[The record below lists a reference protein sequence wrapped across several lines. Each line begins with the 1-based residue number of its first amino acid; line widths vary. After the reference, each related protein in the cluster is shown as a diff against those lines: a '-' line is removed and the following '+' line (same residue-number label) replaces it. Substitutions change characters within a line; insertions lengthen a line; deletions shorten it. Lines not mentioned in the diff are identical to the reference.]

1 MGTISYT
8 LEIGEHEILKKS
20 FITIPPALHYR
31 RYALLW
37 GGLLISVTG
46 TQMQLWGLFWHIRSL
61 TDQPIAIS
69 GIGLVRVVPVVI
81 FSLLAGV
88 AADRYNRRS
97 LIFIT
102 QTIMMLAALTLGL
115 LTLWGHIQIWH
126 IYLLTGIQAM
136 AGSFDGPARQSLVPN
151 LITRSED
158 LSSAFSMNSIAQDLG
173 AIIGPALSGLVI
185 SYFGQYEVYI
195 LNTISF
201 LAVILALLLMG
212 PVPQQ
217 IQSKTQTSGFSMFS
231 SIKEGIQYIF
241 NKPIILSSMLL
252 DFWATFF
259 SSANTLLPFIAR
271 DILHVGVIQYG
282 WLSASQSI
290 GGVIADFI
298 LSQRRKIRRQG
309 VLLLTA
315 VTFFG
320 VATILFGISRVF
332 WLTMLALAGVGAA
345 DAVSTILRNTIR
357 QLQTPDYIRGR
368 MTAVNQIFFMGGP
381 QLGEIES
388 GLVAQAFGTP
398 IAIIS
403 GGIGCVVAMALISLR
418 WPVLRKYNGD
428 EPIIAGSN
436 NAAPASLE

>member
-1 MGTISYT
+1 M
-8 LEIGEHEILKKS
+8 KKS
-20 FITIPPALHYR
+20 FIKIPPALHHR

-46 TQMQLWGLFWHIRSL
+46 TQMQLWALFWHIRTL
-61 TDQPIAIS
+61 TNQPIAVS
-69 GIGLVRVVPVVI
+69 GIGLVRVVPVII

-88 AADRYNRRS
+88 AADRYNRRN
-97 LIFIT
+97 LIFFT
-102 QTIMMLAALTLGL
+102 QTTMMLAALALGL

-126 IYLLTGIQAM
+126 IYLLTGIQAI
-136 AGSFDGPARQSLVPN
+136 AGAFDGPARQSLVPN
-151 LITRSED
+151 LITRPED
-158 LSSAFSMNSIAQDLG
+158 LSSAFSMNGIAMDLG
-173 AIIGPALSGLVI
+173 SVVGPGLSGLVI

-195 LNTISF
+195 LNAISF
-201 LAVILALLLMG
+201 LAVLLALVLMG

-217 IQSKTQTSGFSMFS
+217 IKSETRQTASSTLG
-231 SIKEGIQYIF
+231 SIKEGIQYILS
-241 NKPIILSSMLL
+241 KPIILSSMVL

-259 SSANTLLPFIAR
+259 SAANTLLPFVAR
-271 DILHVGVIQYG
+271 DILHVGAIQYG

-298 LSQRRKIRRQG
+298 LSQRVKIRRQG

-320 VATILFGISRVF
+320 IATVLFGISRVF

-368 MTAVNQIFFMGGP
+368 MTGVNQMFFMGGP
-381 QLGEIES
+381 QLGEVES
-388 GLVAQAFGTP
+388 GLVAQALGTP

-403 GGIGCVVAMALISLR
+403 GGIGCIIAMALIALR

-428 EPIIAGSN
+428 EPILAGAG
-436 NAAPASLE
+436 NATSVSIK

>member
-1 MGTISYT
+1 LVTISYI
-8 LEIGEHEILKKS
+8 LEIGEHELLKKG
-20 FITIPPALHYR
+20 FIKIPPALHHR

-46 TQMQLWGLFWHIRSL
+46 SQMQLWALFWHIRTLS
-61 TDQPIAIS
+61 DQPIAVS
-69 GIGLVRVVPVVI
+69 GIGLVRVVPVLI

-97 LIFIT
+97 LIIVT
-102 QTIMMLAALTLGL
+102 QTTMMLEALALGL

-126 IYLLTGIQAM
+126 IYLLTGIQAV
-136 AGSFDGPARQSLVPN
+136 AGAFDLPARQSLVPN
-151 LITRSED
+151 LITRPED

-173 AIIGPALSGLVI
+173 AVVGPGLSGLVI

-195 LNTISF
+195 LNAVSF
-201 LAVILALLLMG
+201 LAVLLALFLMG
-212 PVPQQ
+212 PIPQQ
-217 IQSKTQTSGFSMFS
+217 IKSDAQVTGSGTLG
-231 SIKEGIQYIF
+231 SIKEGIQYILS
-241 NKPIILSSMLL
+241 KPIILSSMVL

-259 SSANTLLPFIAR
+259 SSANTLLPFVAR
-271 DILHVGVIQYG
+271 DILNVGAIQYG

-298 LSQRRKIRRQG
+298 LSQRAKIRRQG
-309 VLLLTA
+309 TLLFAA
-315 VTFFG
+315 VTLFG
-320 VATILFGISRVF
+320 IATVLFGISRVF

-368 MTAVNQIFFMGGP
+368 MTGVVQIFFSGGP

-403 GGIGCVVAMALISLR
+403 GGIGCVIAVALVALR
-418 WPVLRKYNGD
+418 WPELRKYNGD
-428 EPIIAGSN
+428 EPILAGSKN
-436 NAAPASLE
+436 PAAA